1 MATTR
6 TFVSAVV
13 YNTVALTETLIVGAD
28 PTIGTLSL
36 TPAAG
41 QKWLFDGTTGP
52 TATKSYH
59 ATITMSSGTATLD
72 LTALPDPETGTNM
85 DLTGLKLK
93 MLHLSAPS
101 GNANAVTVAPG
112 ATNGYT
118 GWIGTSGYTLNASDQ
133 RGPSVHNAGI
143 AVDATHKTIDITGTG
158 SQQVTIV
165 ALFG

>member
-72 LTALPDPETGTNM
+72 
-85 DLTGLKLK
+85 
-93 MLHLSAPS
+93 
-101 GNANAVTVAPG
+101 
-112 ATNGYT
+112 
-118 GWIGTSGYTLNASDQ
+118 
-133 RGPSVHNAGI
+133 
-143 AVDATHKTIDITGTG
+143 
-158 SQQVTIV
+158 
-165 ALFG
+165 